1 MPLLAITLPPPNHT
15 GPHVSSEQH
24 GSSGV
29 VAGWLG
35 GGSSQ
40 RKLRVSPPTCPPSL
54 TRSNF
59 TGRSAQVSGG
69 VGPSG
74 GTRPL
79 PTPPWNSFRLTRTI
93 RPMCAPHDACAQHN
107 KRGARY
113 NILLWEHQCTML
125 VLLVLRPDAKSCTS
139 PQQSRRHISVMG
151 LLSSSISS
159 LIPGSLRCRR

>member
-1 MPLLAITLPPPNHT
+1 MPILAITLPPRTTQVRTLVRSST
-15 GPHVSSEQH
+15 GPKEL
-24 GSSGV
+24 
-29 VAGWLG
+29 WLG
-35 GGSSQ
+35 GW
-40 RKLRVSPPTCPPSL
+40 
-54 TRSNF
+54 
-59 TGRSAQVSGG
+59 GG
-69 VGPSG
+69 VFAKKTDCFTPHLPPLPHKVQLHRSLRTSVGWG
-74 GTRPL
+74 RAVRRHPL